1 MGKLAIDPTR
11 NFLGND
17 GTPTRSGPEH
27 QQEYEKQR
35 KINKYLN
42 DTLKHLNLTIDILI
56 DQYDPVKIKNT
67 KARNDKYGQLTEREQ
82 QDKND
87 ALQIQRK
94 LDEIKNAEK
103 QLKNTHKEMTSLK
116 KKYDKVKDWKYLSN
130 LYK

>member
-1 MGKLAIDPTR
+1 MAIDPTR

-17 GTPTRSGPEH
+17 GAGARSGPEY
-27 QQEYEKQR
+27 QQEYEKQS

-56 DQYDPVKIKNT
+56 DQYDPVKIKNI
-67 KARNDKYGQLTEREQ
+67 KASNDKYGQLTEREQ

-103 QLKNTHKEMTSLK
+103 QLKNTQKEMTSLK